1 MLAAIRARAEA
12 QAGDMIEIE
21 KVFAAGVR
29 AEYADFLNSEA
40 GADQDDS
47 SEAVPTTSQGAGAVP
62 SLAVPEPASVSLES
76 IAALAGVDV
85 EAVLE
90 GVSPWVKVG
99 RLKVEGTSVRI
110 IEGATGYPD
119 DEDDAPDD
127 TPDTREDEIDA
138 APAAAQEPDAA
149 AMRAW
154 LDAQG
159 KDVRAEYQAR
169 LDRLRRAGL
178 DADGCTALTTTYRSH
193 HPRLPD
199 KLRPVLSE
207 ND

>member
-1 MLAAIRARAEA
+1 M
-12 QAGDMIEIE
+12 
-21 KVFAAGVR
+21 
-29 AEYADFLNSEA
+29 
-40 GADQDDS
+40 
-47 SEAVPTTSQGAGAVP
+47 
-62 SLAVPEPASVSLES
+62 PEPASVSLES

-127 TPDTREDEIDA
+127 APDTREDEDDAAPDEPDDAPPDDTPDTREDKIDA

-154 LDAQG
+154 LAAQG
-159 KDVRAEYQAR
+159 EAVRAEYQAR